1 MHLTLT
7 SGENH
12 SYSPVFQERPLKSL
26 INKDGNFH
34 NDISYIEE
42 NADDEEVRIELEA
55 QIQSVTMLGIDPTHL
70 DSHGGSIM
78 GLYAG
83 NDFFRNNL

>member
-1 MHLTLT
+1 MQQF
-7 SGENH
+7 SIQAAGEGRHQHH

-26 INKDGNFH
+26 INKDGKFH

-55 QIQSVTMLGIDPTHL
+55 QIQSATMLGVDF
-70 DSHGGSIM
+70 SH
-78 GLYAG
+78 
-83 NDFFRNNL
+83 